1 MTRSRFLI
9 AGKLYVRNVLWD
21 AGDLYVR
28 NVFWELCRGV
38 GDLHARQWNALYQ
51 QSLNVYSIKTQ
62 KPFYSQP
69 NYSSWCV
76 CVCVCVRMPRAI
88 FK

>member
-38 GDLHARQWNALYQ
+38 GDLYTRVSGMLYI
-51 QSLNVYSIKTQ
+51 N
-62 KPFYSQP
+62 
-69 NYSSWCV
+69 NH
-76 CVCVCVRMPRAI
+76 
-88 FK
+88 